1 MPHHQGDWATERFA
15 QVKEEP
21 AQRAGDTEEPA
32 QRAGDTEHNALRSGL
47 LAITETVSILQNT
60 FGPAPEVAVLLGSG
74 WASAAQHVQ
83 DARRLDYV
91 KLPAFQATGVEGHV
105 SALTVGRMGAQRVAM
120 LGGRKHT
127 YETGDC
133 AGMAGALRSLKTWGV
148 KLLLQT
154 NAAGS
159 LRTHMQ
165 PGTLMLITDHI
176 NATQRSPLVGESG
189 NARFVDMSA
198 AYDPELLDRAR
209 KLAMTK
215 HIALGEGTYLWA
227 LGPQFETPAEIRMF
241 AAWGADA
248 VGMSTVPE
256 TILARHAGLR
266 VLGLSLMTNMAAGLS
281 AEALTHSGTLQQ
293 AQASGAYAAQ
303 FLTDLI
309 SSLADVASLHR

>member
-1 MPHHQGDWATERFA
+1 MPKHQEAWAAERSA

-21 AQRAGDTEEPA
+21 AQRAGDTE
-32 QRAGDTEHNALRSGL
+32 QNALPPRL
-47 LAITETVSILQNT
+47 LAIAETVRRLQTT
-60 FGPAPEVAVLLGSG
+60 FGKAPEVAVVLGSG
-74 WASAAQHVQ
+74 WAGASQQVQ
-83 DARRLDYV
+83 DRKSIDYSE
-91 KLPAFQATGVEGHV
+91 LPAFQATGVEGHI
-105 SALTVGRMGAQRVAM
+105 SALTVGRMGAQRVAV

-133 AGMAGALRSLKTWGV
+133 AGMAGALRSLKSWGV
-148 KLLLQT
+148 KLIVQT

-159 LRTHMQ
+159 LRAHMP
-165 PGTLMLITDHI
+165 PGALMLITDHI
-176 NATQRSPLVGESG
+176 NATQRSPLVGETG

-198 AYDPELLDRAR
+198 AYDPELIAHTRQ
-209 KLAMTK
+209 LAVTK
-215 HIALGEGTYLWA
+215 QVTLGEGTYLWA

-266 VLGLSLMTNMAAGLS
+266 VLGLSLVTNMAAGLS
-281 AEALTHSGTLQQ
+281 TEALTHAATLHQ
-293 AQASGAYAAQ
+293 AQTSGAYAAQ

-309 SSLADVASLHR
+309 ASLADVTSLHG

>member
-1 MPHHQGDWATERFA
+1 
-15 QVKEEP
+15 
-21 AQRAGDTEEPA
+21 
-32 QRAGDTEHNALRSGL
+32 
-47 LAITETVSILQNT
+47 
-60 FGPAPEVAVLLGSG
+60 
-74 WASAAQHVQ
+74 
-83 DARRLDYV
+83 
-91 KLPAFQATGVEGHV
+91 
-105 SALTVGRMGAQRVAM
+105 M
-120 LGGRKHT
+120 LGGRKHA

-133 AGMAGALRSLKTWGV
+133 AGMAGALRSLRSWGV
-148 KLLLQT
+148 KLLIQT

-159 LRTHMQ
+159 LRAHMP

-176 NATQRSPLVGESG
+176 NSTQRSPLVGETG

-198 AYDPELLDRAR
+198 AYDTELLAHTRQ
-209 KLAMTK
+209 LAVAK
-215 HIALGEGTYLWA
+215 KVALGEGTYLWA

-281 AEALTHSGTLQQ
+281 GELLTHYATLQQ

-309 SSLADVASLHR
+309 ASLADLPSLHT

>member
-1 MPHHQGDWATERFA
+1 MTDPDLIASTAR
-15 QVKEEP
+15 
-21 AQRAGDTEEPA
+21 
-32 QRAGDTEHNALRSGL
+32 
-47 LAITETVSILQNT
+47 ILQDR
-60 FGPAPEVAVLLGSG
+60 FGAAPEVAVVLGSG
-74 WASAAQHVQ
+74 WASATQQVQ
-83 DARRLDYV
+83 DAQRIDYAE
-91 KLPAFQATGVEGHV
+91 LPAFQATGVEGHV

-133 AGMAGALRSLKTWGV
+133 AGMAGALRSLKAWGV

-159 LRTHMQ
+159 LRAHMP

-176 NATQRSPLVGESG
+176 NATQRSPLVGETG
-189 NARFVDMSA
+189 NARFVDMGA
-198 AYDPELLDRAR
+198 AYDPELLVHTRQ
-209 KLAMTK
+209 LAAAK
-215 HIALGEGTYLWA
+215 QLALGEGTYLWA

-266 VLGLSLMTNMAAGLS
+266 VLGLSLVTNMAAGLS
-281 AEALTHSGTLQQ
+281 AEALTHAGTLQQ
-293 AQASGAYAAQ
+293 AQASGAHAAQ

-309 SSLADVASLHR
+309 ASLAEVPSLQA

>member
-1 MPHHQGDWATERFA
+1 MTDPSLIANSVKTLQERF
-15 QVKEEP
+15 
-21 AQRAGDTEEPA
+21 GT
-32 QRAGDTEHNALRSGL
+32 
-47 LAITETVSILQNT
+47 
-60 FGPAPEVAVLLGSG
+60 APEVAVVLGSG
-74 WASAAQHVQ
+74 WAGTAQHVQ
-83 DARRLDYV
+83 YAQRIDYAE
-91 KLPAFQATGVEGHV
+91 LPAFQATTVEGHV

-127 YETGDC
+127 YESGDC
-133 AGMAGALRSLKTWGV
+133 AGMAGALRSLKSWGV

-159 LRTHMQ
+159 LQRSMP

-176 NATQRSPLVGESG
+176 NATQRSPLVGEPG

-198 AYDPELLDRAR
+198 AYDPELLAHTRQ
-209 KLAMTK
+209 LAQ
-215 HIALGEGTYLWA
+215 ASQVVLGEGTYLWA

-281 AEALTHSGTLQQ
+281 DEALTHAATLHQ
-293 AQASGAYAAQ
+293 AQTSGAYAAQ
-303 FLTDLI
+303 FLTELI
-309 SSLADVASLHR
+309 ASLAEVHSLQS

>member
-1 MPHHQGDWATERFA
+1 MTDTTLIANTARTLQER
-15 QVKEEP
+15 
-21 AQRAGDTEEPA
+21 
-32 QRAGDTEHNALRSGL
+32 
-47 LAITETVSILQNT
+47 
-60 FGPAPEVAVLLGSG
+60 FGPAPEVAVVLGSG
-74 WASAAQHVQ
+74 WAGAAQQVQ
-83 DARRLDYV
+83 DAQRIDYAE
-91 KLPAFQATGVEGHV
+91 LPVFQSTGVEGHV
-105 SALTVGRMGAQRVAM
+105 SALTVGRMGTQRVAV

-133 AGMAGALRSLKTWGV
+133 AGMAGALRSLKSWGV
-148 KLLLQT
+148 KLIVQT

-159 LRTHMQ
+159 LRAHMP
-165 PGTLMLITDHI
+165 PGALMLISDHI
-176 NATQRSPLVGESG
+176 NATQRSPLVGETG

-198 AYDPELLDRAR
+198 AYDPELLAHTRQ
-209 KLAMTK
+209 LAASKQVT
-215 HIALGEGTYLWA
+215 LGEGTYLWA

-281 AEALTHSGTLQQ
+281 AEVLTHSATLQQ
-293 AQASGAYAAQ
+293 AQASGAYASQ

-309 SSLADVASLHR
+309 ASLADVASLHQ

>member
-1 MPHHQGDWATERFA
+1 MQKNQGAWATERFA
-15 QVKEEP
+15 QVKEES
-21 AQRAGDTEEPA
+21 AQRAGDTE
-32 QRAGDTEHNALRSGL
+32 QNALSLRL
-47 LAITETVSILQNT
+47 LAIEETVRKLQNT
-60 FGPAPEVAVLLGSG
+60 FGPAPEVAVVLGSG
-74 WASAAQHVQ
+74 WASAAQQIQ
-83 DARRLDYV
+83 DAKRIDYSE
-91 KLPAFQATGVEGHV
+91 LPAFQATGVEGHV
-105 SALTVGRMGAQRVAM
+105 SALTVGRMGKQRVAM

-133 AGMAGALRSLKTWGV
+133 AGMAGALRSLKSWGV
-148 KLLLQT
+148 QLLVQT

-159 LRTHMQ
+159 LRVHMP
-165 PGTLMLITDHI
+165 PGTLMLIADHI
-176 NATQRSPLVGESG
+176 NATQRSPLVGETG
-189 NARFVDMSA
+189 NSRFVDMSA
-198 AYDPELLDRAR
+198 AYDPALLSHAR
-209 KLAMTK
+209 QLAEAK
-215 HIALGEGTYLWA
+215 QVSLGEGTYLWA

-281 AEALTHSGTLQQ
+281 AQALTHSATLQQ

-309 SSLADVASLHR
+309 ASLADVDSLHH

>member
-1 MPHHQGDWATERFA
+1 MTDPSLIANSVKTLQERF
-15 QVKEEP
+15 
-21 AQRAGDTEEPA
+21 GT
-32 QRAGDTEHNALRSGL
+32 
-47 LAITETVSILQNT
+47 
-60 FGPAPEVAVLLGSG
+60 APEVAVVLGSG
-74 WASAAQHVQ
+74 WAGTAQHVQ
-83 DARRLDYV
+83 DAQRIDYAE
-91 KLPAFQATGVEGHV
+91 LPAFQATTVEGHV

-127 YETGDC
+127 YESGDC
-133 AGMAGALRSLKTWGV
+133 AGMAGALRSLKSWGV

-159 LRTHMQ
+159 LQRSMP

-176 NATQRSPLVGESG
+176 NATQRSPLVGEPG

-198 AYDPELLDRAR
+198 AYDPELLAHTRQ
-209 KLAMTK
+209 LAQ
-215 HIALGEGTYLWA
+215 ASQVVLGEGTYLWA

-281 AEALTHSGTLQQ
+281 DEALTHATTLHQ
-293 AQASGAYAAQ
+293 AQTSGAYAAQ
-303 FLTDLI
+303 FLTELI
-309 SSLADVASLHR
+309 ASLAEVHSLQS